1 MEFLIASL
9 LVVFFVW
16 PVFYRGA
23 PFVPTP
29 SGTVEKMIK
38 LAEAKSGEKAV
49 DLGSGDGRMVIALA
63 KAGAEAHGYEV
74 NPLLVWWSR
83 RKIKQA
89 GLKGRAFIHRKSFWA
104 EDLSNFDIIAL
115 YGVSLMMKRLEKKL
129 ERELKN
135 GARIVSYAF
144 DFPNR
149 KPEKKEDGIYLYLF
163 SSSRE

>member
-1 MEFLIASL
+1 MEFLIGAL
-9 LVVFFVW
+9 LALLIW

-29 SGTVEKMIK
+29 TRTIEKMID
-38 LAEAKSGEKAV
+38 LAEVKPGEKAV

-74 NPLLVWWSR
+74 NPLLVFWSR

-89 GLKGRAFIHRKSFWA
+89 GLKNKAFIHRKSFWSV
-104 EDLSNFDIIAL
+104 DLSDFNVITL

-129 ERELKN
+129 DQELKD
-135 GARIVSYAF
+135 GARIVSFAF
-144 DFPNR
+144 DFPVWR
-149 KPEKKEDGIYLYLF
+149 PEKKENGVYLYRIL
-163 SSSRE
+163 